1 MDDTQKPVCNKAVVQ
16 DGFEGRPVEVLPRS
30 WSYRQPRVRP
40 RFVGKIIFAL
50 SIKDIRETADQ
61 ELTGG
66 FPLMGSDEHRPKK
79 QELMSPCSFFSFS
92 LFCLFCLK
100 SQLKMD
106 APGGQVHVACWDVCS
121 GEIGIFC
128 GCRNVFCALVLA
140 YRWDCHYLR
149 WGRRCIDRLGTWR
162 IPL

>member
-1 MDDTQKPVCNKAVVQ
+1 
-16 DGFEGRPVEVLPRS
+16 
-30 WSYRQPRVRP
+30 VRP

-61 ELTGG
+61 ALTGG
-66 FPLMGSDEHRPKK
+66 FPLMGSDEHTPKK

-106 APGGQVHVACWDVCS
+106 APSQMG
-121 GEIGIFC
+121 
-128 GCRNVFCALVLA
+128 
-140 YRWDCHYLR
+140 R
-149 WGRRCIDRLGTWR
+149 WGVCKNFGSLPVPGWYRFFSFSWYNLCDLAI
-162 IPL
+162 